1 MTRLHQFNALIEGFK
16 AEENRE
22 FDRAYHAAQK
32 PPLFAGLSRT
42 YAPRAEDGDHLPPEG
57 TRVQV
62 TAEDLLANVRGAF
75 GKLLDAELTQDWANS
90 QAKADVVA
98 DGTTILKDV
107 PVTNL
112 LRLEKQIV
120 HLRTL
125 VDALPVLDPA
135 DDWEWDEARA
145 CHTTTPAKTVRT
157 KKVPRNHVLSEATK
171 EHPAQVQAY
180 YEDEPVGDWTLVKFS
195 GALTAVRK
203 RELLQRVLRLQAAVR
218 LAREQANTFEV
229 QDRKAGDPVFDYL
242 LA

>member
-22 FDRAYHAAQK
+22 FDRAYHAAKQ
-32 PPLFAGLSRT
+32 PALFAGLSRT
-42 YAPRAEDGDHLPPEG
+42 YAPRADDGDHLPPEG

-90 QAKADVVA
+90 QAKADVAV
-98 DGTTILKDV
+98 DGTAILKDV

-135 DDWEWDEARA
+135 DEWELDDARG
-145 CHTTTPAKTVRT
+145 CHVTPPARTVRT
-157 KKVPRNHVLSEATK
+157 KKVPRNHVLAEATK